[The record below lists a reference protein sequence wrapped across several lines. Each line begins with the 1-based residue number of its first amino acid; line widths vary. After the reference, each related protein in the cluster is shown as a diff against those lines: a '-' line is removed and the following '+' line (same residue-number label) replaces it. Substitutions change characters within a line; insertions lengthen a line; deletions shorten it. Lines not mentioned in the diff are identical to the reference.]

1 MNPGIGGG
9 FPGGRLAGGA
19 IFGEGGFT
27 GYNDAINFGG
37 LD

>member
-9 FPGGRLAGGA
+9 FPGGR
-19 IFGEGGFT
+19 FPGEGGFT